1 MKHEIYWSRWTPYE
15 SSFSLALLPHS
26 PGVFAV
32 AEEITSLTDA
42 KRMLALVSVT
52 EAADLAYILGHLHQF
67 SPEVQKRLGG
77 SPLYVRFAV
86 IDDSVERAEVVLA
99 LQNWMREAAATA
111 SGIVENFAAQP
122 TLMSN
127 DDDAREKRDE
137 VLEPM
142 FPAGF

>member
-26 PGVFAV
+26 SGVFAI
-32 AEEITSLTDA
+32 AEEVTALTDS

-52 EAADLAYILGHLHQF
+52 EAADLAYSLGHLHQL
-67 SPEVQKRLGG
+67 SPDVQKRMG
-77 SPLYVRFAV
+77 SSRLFVRFAV
-86 IDDSVERAEVVLA
+86 IDDAAQRAEVVLA
-99 LQNWMREAAATA
+99 LQSWMRESAATA

-127 DDDAREKRDE
+127 DDEAREPQDE